1 VPCRTGSATV
11 KGKTMQQFKDI
22 RDVFDFAIEKEE
34 ASFQLY
40 TKAAAMVESTASR
53 KMLEEMAGQELG
65 HKRLLQGMD
74 REKVREYRFV
84 KVPDLKIGDYLVDV
98 EYRDDMTFQE
108 ILVFAMKAE
117 EKAAQLYSE
126 ASHLTDVPE
135 IQRMLL
141 MLANEEKR
149 HKFNL
154 ESLYDD
160 KILTEKS
167 HQHGRSATKIQT
179 CHRDTETQRHR
190 ENQE

>member
-1 VPCRTGSATV
+1 
-11 KGKTMQQFKDI
+11 MQQFTDI
-22 RDVFDFAIEKEE
+22 GDVFGFAIEKEE
-34 ASFQLY
+34 ASYQLY
-40 TKAAAMVESTASR
+40 TKAAAMVESAASR
-53 KMLEEMAGQELG
+53 KMLEEMAEQELG

-74 REKVREYRFV
+74 REKVHEYRFV

-108 ILVFAMKAE
+108 IMIFAMKAE

-141 MLANEEKR
+141 MLANEEKK

-160 KILTEKS
+160 KILTE
-167 HQHGRSATKIQT
+167 
-179 CHRDTETQRHR
+179 
-190 ENQE
+190 N

>member
-1 VPCRTGSATV
+1 
-11 KGKTMQQFKDI
+11 MQQFTDI
-22 RDVFDFAIEKEE
+22 GDVFGFAIEKEE
-34 ASFQLY
+34 ASYQLY
-40 TKAAAMVESTASR
+40 TKAAAMVEPAASR
-53 KMLEEMAGQELG
+53 KMLEEMAEQELG

-74 REKVREYRFV
+74 REKVHEYRFV

-108 ILVFAMKAE
+108 ILIFAMKAE

-141 MLANEEKR
+141 MLANEEKK

-160 KILTEKS
+160 KILTE
-167 HQHGRSATKIQT
+167 
-179 CHRDTETQRHR
+179 
-190 ENQE
+190 N

>member
-1 VPCRTGSATV
+1 
-11 KGKTMQQFKDI
+11 MQQFEDI
-22 RDVFDFAIEKEE
+22 REVFDFAIEKEE

-40 TKAAAMVESTASR
+40 TKAAAMVTSTASR
-53 KMLEEMAGQELG
+53 KMLEEMAEQELG

-74 REKVREYRFV
+74 REKVHEYRFV

-98 EYRDDMTFQE
+98 EYRDDMSFQE

-117 EKAAQLYSE
+117 EQAARLYSE
-126 ASHLTDVPE
+126 ASHMTDVPE

-141 MLANEEKR
+141 MLANEEKK

-160 KILTEKS
+160 RILTE
-167 HQHGRSATKIQT
+167 
-179 CHRDTETQRHR
+179 
-190 ENQE
+190 N

>member
-1 VPCRTGSATV
+1 
-11 KGKTMQQFKDI
+11 MQLFKDI
-22 RDVFDFAIEKEE
+22 GEVFDFAIEKKE
-34 ASFQLY
+34 ASYRLY
-40 TKAAAMVESTASR
+40 SKAAAMVTSPATR
-53 KMLEEMAGQELG
+53 KMLDEMAEQELG

-74 REKVREYRFV
+74 RDKVHEYRFV

-98 EYRDDMTFQE
+98 EYRDDMTFRE

-117 EKAAQLYSE
+117 EAAFRLYSE

-141 MLANEEKR
+141 MLANEEKK

-160 KILTEKS
+160 KILS
-167 HQHGRSATKIQT
+167 
-179 CHRDTETQRHR
+179 
-190 ENQE
+190 EN